1 MPYEILSDEK
11 KGRIVGMH
19 EGGMKSSKITFV
31 LNVPW
36 SIVSTILTNRKV
48 RGSVESLKT

>member
-19 EGGMKSSKITFV
+19 EGGMKSSNITFV
-31 LNVPW
+31 LMFHGRLFLL
-36 SIVSTILTNRKV
+36 S
-48 RGSVESLKT
+48 